1 MAAIPQVPPP
11 TPEEIAIVK
20 STVPVLEEHGVTITT
35 VFYENMHR
43 ENPSLNEVFNQ
54 ANQKNGHQARA
65 LAASVLAYAKY
76 IDNLAVLGDAV
87 ETICQKHA
95 SLLIKPEQYSIVG
108 KYLLEAIKQVLGD
121 AATDAVLSA
130 WGACYWQLAYLFINR
145 EEEIY
150 TEKANRDWREF
161 TVEKKIKESDE
172 ITSFYLKPKDGKP
185 VEEYKPGQYIS
196 VRVAVPQQEWKQI
209 RQYSLST
216 SQDPEYYRISVKRA
230 CDIDAENTSH
240 PGWVS
245 NVLHETIREGD
256 TLDLTFPCG
265 SFHLDSK
272 ATPEAPVVLISGGVG
287 LTPLM
292 SMMNTLVDEGS
303 DRPLTWIHSTR
314 SQNSYAFGDYIKSVM
329 KTKSDWH
336 AIVYRQD
343 LISTEHA
350 ENYKVLNGRVNL
362 RTLGRST
369 DLHLD
374 NPDTQYFICGPDSFM
389 LDLKEVLVNLGAKAD
404 NVKYERFGTGDLVK
418 EKPAV
423 VIAPQ
428 VCPVSHAHAGTSGL
442 SCPVS
447 GLREQTTVA

>member
-20 STVPVLEEHGVTITT
+20 STVPVLEEHGVTITKT
-35 VFYENMHR
+35 FYANMHR
-43 ENPSLNEVFNQ
+43 EIPALNEVFNQ

-95 SLLIKPEQYSIVG
+95 SLLIQPEQYSIVG
-108 KYLLEAIKQVLGD
+108 KYLLEAIKEVLGD
-121 AATDAVLSA
+121 AATDAVISA

-145 EEEIY
+145 EEQIY

-161 TVEKKIKESDE
+161 IVEKKIKESDE

-185 VEEYKPGQYIS
+185 VEQYQPGQYIS

-216 SQDPEYYRISVKRA
+216 SQDPSHYRISVKRA
-230 CDIDAENTSH
+230 CDIDAENTAH

-245 NVLHETIREGD
+245 NVLHETVQEGD

-272 ATPEAPVVLISGGVG
+272 TTPDAPIVLISGGVG

-292 SMMNTLVDEGS
+292 SMLNTLVDEGS

-314 SQNSYAFGDYIKSVM
+314 SQNSYAFGDYIKATM
-329 KTKSDWH
+329 KSKSDWH

-343 LISTEHA
+343 LASSEHA
-350 ENYKVLNGRVNL
+350 ENYKVLGGRINL
-362 RTLGRST
+362 RALGRST

-374 NPDTQYFICGPDSFM
+374 NPNTQYFICGPDSFM
-389 LDLKEVLVNLGAKAD
+389 LDLKEVLVSLGAAAG
-404 NVKYERFGTGDLVK
+404 NVKYERFGTGDVVKK
-418 EKPAV
+418 EKPV
-423 VIAPQ
+423 VLAQ
-428 VCPVSHAHAGTSGL
+428 TTGVCPVSHAHAE
-442 SCPVS
+442 S
-447 GLREQTTVA
+447 GLRCPISGLQEQTVA